1 MVSNQRA
8 VLFTCCSCGGET
20 FTLFEQ
26 LEDSDLGGMTVTHNG
41 LLADDCGRSAEFR
54 TGDAA
59 SVVFCDALRG
69 WLVTTEVPTT
79 LPSVSR
85 PEPFPAATASVLDSL
100 MSIGKE
106 LMREDEKMDGGAV
119 VSRLLLISNAPSL
132 RITASV
138 TLPSALRVPDLLAV
152 SVSKQCV
159 STNIFKL
166 FCVTLRD

>member
-1 MVSNQRA
+1 
-8 VLFTCCSCGGET
+8 
-20 FTLFEQ
+20 
-26 LEDSDLGGMTVTHNG
+26 
-41 LLADDCGRSAEFR
+41 
-54 TGDAA
+54 
-59 SVVFCDALRG
+59 
-69 WLVTTEVPTT
+69 
-79 LPSVSR
+79 
-85 PEPFPAATASVLDSL
+85 
-100 MSIGKE
+100 
-106 LMREDEKMDGGAV
+106 MDGGAV